1 VKRPRGAYCA
11 RCFALRA
18 FGFAPGTELVSFRG
32 IAREARD
39 ETWLS
44 DSDGSFSKDVS
55 CVLSQFSAAEKVA
68 RTPAAGYT
76 LRLGEDGSMI
86 RSSYDVVVV
95 GAGPVGS
102 VAAVSAARN
111 GARVLL
117 LEANPDAARRF
128 AGEWLHPTGVAV
140 LDRLRM
146 GRLEGM
152 DARTGYGFVVFPDDG
167 SEPVELGYPEG
178 AVALAC
184 EHSLI
189 VESLRE
195 RARSLSE
202 IDYLPH
208 ARVSD
213 IQNGTV
219 TFRTR
224 EGERSVTAGRV
235 IGADGR
241 ASVARKALGMHAHGG
256 AMSYMASV
264 ELRGV
269 ELPVEGYGH
278 VVLGGP
284 GPVLLYRIAPDVI
297 RGCLDVPLSF
307 DANRRNPAFLWDGF
321 SGVLPERLRRAFRE
335 ALERGPVMWAVNR
348 FAPRAAYGR
357 DSVLLAG
364 DSVGHFHPLTAA
376 GMTLGFLDAELA
388 GSGVPFR
395 DYQKKRERESYVPE
409 LLSNALYHVFT
420 REDKSAAKIRE
431 TVYDVWRSHKGERER
446 TMRIL
451 MGAESRRSAFSAS
464 FARMAFSAVG
474 NTVNELAQRRM
485 LQQLV
490 PALASYREWAS
501 WPVASLAPSRG
512 RKAYRLHSTSERPL
526 PTILAPKILAP
537 KIPGLAQSGPART
550 LKANAVPAGSEL
562 ASGIGAEGPAVQKAL
577 SLAGEALLVELRR
590 LHDRIGRDPDWELM
604 RGATRMVAAIDAAE
618 LGAGMAARMHLAKR
632 PMARFGISRLIS
644 AYELE
649 PHLVRASDFA
659 SFMLSMLTLDHG
671 ETIDRL
677 DDGVRHLLA
686 CQRNN
691 GGFAPWP
698 QASAAADFHT
708 TDLACRALAACC
720 ARYGDDGAFRYVD
733 ALERART
740 YLLNAQHDDGR
751 WPASE
756 LEGALS
762 NTAHAVRAL
771 VATGEQSSSP
781 ALRRAVRYLGSLQSE
796 SGTWQAR
803 SDERVGSPELTAR
816 AVHALLSLSGPHWD
830 SIQRAVPH
838 LVTLL
843 ESSIS
848 ADVVAARGQEAWER
862 CCDVVEALSAWEA
875 QRRARPRAEPR
886 SKQEGDDW
894 AYCKA
899 GLLAVSRTFSKP
911 IAMLPGNLEVAVTL
925 GYLLCR
931 IADTVEDHPAV
942 PRRDKDRLFSAF
954 LEVIERGAS
963 ARDFEEMFDVIE
975 GDDAELSLSR
985 NLTRVMRVF
994 RSLPEPMQQVVSR
1007 WVAEMARGM
1016 SLYTHREPGE
1026 DGFVALYTVED
1037 LERYCYY
1044 VAGTVGHMLT
1054 ELFEVHMGDTLDR
1067 QTAAELRQHA
1077 ESFGAGLQLVNILKD
1092 VTDDRQRMW
1101 SFVPRAAC
1109 EVVGVGIHNL
1119 TDASVRERAHSAVAP
1134 LFDIAQEKLD
1144 RALTYA
1150 LTIPADQTGVRL
1162 FCLLPLWMAALTLV
1176 HARGN
1181 DAMFVPEQEVKI
1193 SRQSVEQVI
1202 ADCMMFVGDDAA
1214 LKARYRGLWKLPV
1227 AAEKRA

>member
-1 VKRPRGAYCA
+1 MV
-11 RCFALRA
+11 
-18 FGFAPGTELVSFRG
+18 
-32 IAREARD
+32 
-39 ETWLS
+39 
-44 DSDGSFSKDVS
+44 
-55 CVLSQFSAAEKVA
+55 
-68 RTPAAGYT
+68 
-76 LRLGEDGSMI
+76 

-102 VAAVSAARN
+102 VAAVSAARS

-167 SEPVELGYPEG
+167 SEPVELAYPEG

-195 RARSLSE
+195 RARALAE
-202 IDYLPH
+202 VDYLTH
-208 ARVSD
+208 ARVTE
-213 IQNGTV
+213 IGNGTV

-224 EGERSVTAGRV
+224 EGERTVSTGRV

-241 ASVARKALGMHAHGG
+241 ASVARKALGMSAHGG

-284 GPVLLYRIAPDVI
+284 GPVLLYRIAPDLI
-297 RGCLDVPLSF
+297 RGCFDVPLSF
-307 DANRRNPAFLWDGF
+307 DSNRRNPAFLWDGF
-321 SGVLPERLRRAFRE
+321 SGILPERLRRAFRE

-357 DSVLLAG
+357 DSTWLAG
-364 DSVGHFHPLTAA
+364 DAVGHFHPLTAA

-388 GSGVPFR
+388 GAGGKFR
-395 DYQKKRERESYVPE
+395 DYQQKRERDSYVPE

-420 REDKSAAKIRE
+420 RDDKSAAKIRS
-431 TVYDVWRSHKGERER
+431 TVYDVWRNHRVERER

-451 MGAESRRSAFSAS
+451 MGAESRRGAFSAV
-464 FARMAFSAVG
+464 FARMALSAVG
-474 NTVNELAQRRM
+474 NTVSELAQRRK
-485 LQQLV
+485 LPELV

-512 RKAYRLHSTSERPL
+512 RKAYRKNSTSEQPL
-526 PTILAPKILAP
+526 PTIPILTTKSGTRSIQPPAS
-537 KIPGLAQSGPART
+537 AQVGET
-550 LKANAVPAGSEL
+550 GVDGS
-562 ASGIGAEGPAVQKAL
+562 AVQKAL

-590 LHDRIGRDPDWELM
+590 LHDRIGRDPDWALM
-604 RGATRMVAAIDAAE
+604 RNATRIVAAIDAAE

-632 PMARFGISRLIS
+632 PMARSGISRLVS

-649 PHLVRASDFA
+649 PHLIRASDFA
-659 SFMLSMLTLDHG
+659 AFMLSMLTVGPGTPFTGEG

-698 QASAAADFHT
+698 QQSAAADFYT
-708 TDLACRALAACC
+708 TDLACRALSACC

-740 YLLNAQHDDGR
+740 YLLSTQRDDGR

-771 VATGEQSSSP
+771 VAVGEQSSSP
-781 ALRRAVRYLGSLQSE
+781 ALRRAVRFLCSIQSE

-803 SDERVGSPELTAR
+803 SDERVGTPELTAR
-816 AVHALLSLSGPHWD
+816 AVHALLSVSGPHWD
-830 SIQRAVPH
+830 AIQRALPH
-838 LVTLL
+838 LVSLL

-848 ADVVAARGQEAWER
+848 EDVIAARGPEAWER
-862 CCDVVEALSAWEA
+862 CCDVVEALAAWEG
-875 QRRARPRAEPR
+875 QRRARPRADVAR

-894 AYCKA
+894 AYCK
-899 GLLAVSRTFSKP
+899 LSLQEVSRTFSKP
-911 IAMLPGNLEVAVTL
+911 IAMLPGHLEVAVTL

-942 PRRDKDRLFSAF
+942 PRRDKDRMFNAF
-954 LEVIERGAS
+954 LDVIERGAA
-963 ARDFEEMFDVIE
+963 ARDFEHLFDVIE

-994 RSLPEPMQQVVSR
+994 RTLPEAMQQVVAR
-1007 WVAEMARGM
+1007 WVAEMSRGM
-1016 SLYTHREPGE
+1016 SLYTHRQPGE
-1026 DGFVALYTVED
+1026 DGFIALYTTED

-1054 ELFEVHMGDTLDR
+1054 ELFAVHMGDALDPK
-1067 QTAAELRQHA
+1067 TAAELRVHA

-1092 VTDDRQRMW
+1092 VTDDRERHW

-1109 EVVGVGIHNL
+1109 EMQGIGIHNL
-1119 TDASVRERAHSAVAP
+1119 TELGVRDRAHRAVAP
-1134 LFDIAQEKLD
+1134 LFEIAKDKLD
-1144 RALTYA
+1144 RALIYA
-1150 LTIPADQTGVRL
+1150 LTIPPEQKGVRL

-1181 DAMFVPEQEVKI
+1181 DAMFVAGDEVKI
-1193 SRQSVEQVI
+1193 SRQAVEQVI
-1202 ADCMMFVGDDAA
+1202 AECMMNVADDAS
-1214 LKARYRGLWKLPV
+1214 LKARYRSLWKPE
-1227 AAEKRA
+1227 AAKERRA

>member
-1 VKRPRGAYCA
+1 
-11 RCFALRA
+11 
-18 FGFAPGTELVSFRG
+18 
-32 IAREARD
+32 
-39 ETWLS
+39 
-44 DSDGSFSKDVS
+44 
-55 CVLSQFSAAEKVA
+55 
-68 RTPAAGYT
+68 
-76 LRLGEDGSMI
+76 MI

-102 VAAVSAARN
+102 VAAVSAARG

-167 SEPVELGYPEG
+167 SEPVELAYPEG
-178 AVALAC
+178 TVALAC

-195 RARSLSE
+195 RARALPE
-202 IDYLPH
+202 VDYVPH
-208 ARVSD
+208 ARVTEIAGND
-213 IQNGTV
+213 V

-224 EGERSVTAGRV
+224 EGERTVRAGRV

-241 ASVARKALGMHAHGG
+241 ASVVRKALGMPVHGG

-297 RGCLDVPLSF
+297 RGCLDVPLSY

-321 SGVLPERLRRAFRE
+321 SGVLPERLRRSFRD

-348 FAPRAAYGR
+348 FAPRAEYGR
-357 DSVLLAG
+357 DDVWLAG

-376 GMTLGFLDAELA
+376 GMTLGFLDAEQA
-388 GSGVPFR
+388 GSSSSFR
-395 DYQKKRERESYVPE
+395 GYQRRRERESYVPE

-420 REDKSAAKIRE
+420 RDDKSAAKIRS
-431 TVYDVWRSHKGERER
+431 TVYDVWRNHKSERER

-451 MGAESRRSAFSAS
+451 MGAESRRLAFSAS
-464 FARMAFSAVG
+464 FLRMALSAVG
-474 NTVNELAQRRM
+474 STVSELSQRRM
-485 LQQLV
+485 LQQVV

-501 WPVASLAPSRG
+501 WPVASLAPARG
-512 RKAYRLHSTSERPL
+512 RKVYRSQTTSEWPL
-526 PTILAPKILAP
+526 PPLPGLKNGAKNGVKPSLAPALAE
-537 KIPGLAQSGPART
+537 GNRD
-550 LKANAVPAGSEL
+550 
-562 ASGIGAEGPAVQKAL
+562 ASGTDVQKAL
-577 SLAGEALLVELRR
+577 SLAGEALLTELRR
-590 LHDRIGRDPDWELM
+590 LHDRIGQDPDWALM
-604 RGATRMVAAIDAAE
+604 RSATRIVAAIDAAE

-632 PMARFGISRLIS
+632 PLARFGISRLVS
-644 AYELE
+644 AYEIE
-649 PHLVRASDFA
+649 PHLIRASDFA
-659 SFMLSMLTLDHG
+659 SFMLSMLTLDPH
-671 ETIDRL
+671 ESIDRL

-698 QASAAADFHT
+698 QASAAADFYT

-720 ARYGDDGAFRYVD
+720 ARYGNDGAFRYVD
-733 ALERART
+733 ALERARR
-740 YLLNAQHDDGR
+740 YLLSTQKDDGR

-771 VATGEQSSSP
+771 VAVGEQSSSP
-781 ALRRAVRYLGSLQSE
+781 ALRRAVRYLCSIQSE
-796 SGTWQAR
+796 AGTWQAR
-803 SDERVGSPELTAR
+803 ADERVGSPELTAR
-816 AVHALLSLSGPHWD
+816 AVHALLSVSGPHWAV
-830 SIQRAVPH
+830 IERALPH
-838 LVTLL
+838 LVSLL

-848 ADVVAARGQEAWER
+848 ADVVAARGTEAWER
-862 CCDVVEALSAWEA
+862 CCDVVDALAAWEA
-875 QRRARPRAEPR
+875 QRRARPRPEPK
-886 SKQEGDDW
+886 SKQEGDDL
-894 AYCKA
+894 AYCRQA
-899 GLLAVSRTFSKP
+899 LVAVSRTFSKP
-911 IAMLPGNLEVAVTL
+911 IQMLPGDLEIAVTL

-942 PRRDKDRLFSAF
+942 PRRDKDRLFALF
-954 LEVIERGAS
+954 LDVVERGAP
-963 ARDFEEMFDVIE
+963 ATPFEQMFDLIA

-994 RSLPEPMQQVVSR
+994 RALPEAMQQVVAR

-1054 ELFEVHMGDTLDR
+1054 ELFEVHMGDRLPR
-1067 QTAAELRQHA
+1067 ETAAAMRVNA
-1077 ESFGAGLQLVNILKD
+1077 EAFGAGLQLVNILKD
-1092 VTDDRQRMW
+1092 VTDDRERFW

-1109 EVVGVGIHNL
+1109 EVAGLGIHNL
-1119 TDASVRERAHSAVAP
+1119 TEHGLRDRAHGAVLP
-1134 LFDIAQEKLD
+1134 LFDIAQDKLD
-1144 RALTYA
+1144 RALEYA
-1150 LTIPADQTGVRL
+1150 LTIPEDQKGVRL

-1181 DAMFVPEQEVKI
+1181 DAMFTPGQEVKI
-1193 SRQSVEQVI
+1193 SRQAVEQVI
-1202 ADCMMFVGDDAA
+1202 ADCMQHVSDDAA
-1214 LKARYRGLWKLPV
+1214 LKSRYRALWKPEALR
-1227 AAEKRA
+1227 ERRA

>member
-1 VKRPRGAYCA
+1 MV
-11 RCFALRA
+11 
-18 FGFAPGTELVSFRG
+18 
-32 IAREARD
+32 
-39 ETWLS
+39 
-44 DSDGSFSKDVS
+44 
-55 CVLSQFSAAEKVA
+55 
-68 RTPAAGYT
+68 
-76 LRLGEDGSMI
+76 

-102 VAAVSAARN
+102 VAAVSAARS

-202 IDYLPH
+202 VDYLPH

-224 EGERSVTAGRV
+224 EGGERSVTAGRV

-241 ASVARKALGMHAHGG
+241 ASVVRKALDMHAHGG
-256 AMSYMASV
+256 AISYMASV

-357 DSVLLAG
+357 EGVVLAG

-388 GSGVPFR
+388 GSGASFR

-420 REDKSAAKIRE
+420 REDKSAAKIRS
-431 TVYDVWRSHKGERER
+431 TVYDVWRKHRGERER

-451 MGAESRRSAFSAS
+451 MGAESRRSAFSAA
-464 FARMAFSAVG
+464 FGRMALSAVG
-474 NTVNELAQRRM
+474 NTVSELAERRK

-512 RKAYRLHSTSERPL
+512 RKVYRMHTTSESPL
-526 PTILAPKILAP
+526 PKLPGKQKAEPSRAPK
-537 KIPGLAQSGPART
+537 PGVVPSVSDAG
-550 LKANAVPAGSEL
+550 NAL
-562 ASGIGAEGPAVQKAL
+562 GAEGPAVQKAL
-577 SLAGEALLVELRR
+577 SLAGEALLIELRR

-618 LGAGMAARMHLAKR
+618 LGAGMSARMHLAKR
-632 PMARFGISRLIS
+632 PMARFGVSRLVS

-649 PHLVRASDFA
+649 PHLIRASDFA
-659 SFMLSMLTLDHG
+659 AFMLSMLTVDHG

-698 QASAAADFHT
+698 QSGAAADFYT

-740 YLLNAQHDDGR
+740 YLLSTQRDNGS

-781 ALRRAVRYLGSLQSE
+781 ALRRALRFLGSLQSE

-803 SDERVGSPELTAR
+803 GDERVGSPELTAR
-816 AVHALLSLSGPHWD
+816 AVHALLSVSGPHWD
-830 SIQRAVPH
+830 TIQRAIPH

-886 SKQEGDDW
+886 GKQEGDDW

-899 GLLAVSRTFSKP
+899 ALVAVSRTFSKP

-942 PRRDKDRLFSAF
+942 PRRDKDRLFTAF
-954 LEVIERGAS
+954 LDVIERGAA
-963 ARDFEEMFDVIE
+963 ARDFEQLFDTIE
-975 GDDAELSLSR
+975 GDDSELSLSR

-994 RSLPEPMQQVVSR
+994 STLPEGMQQVLTR

-1026 DGFVALYTVED
+1026 DGFTALYTVED

-1054 ELFEVHMGDTLDR
+1054 ELFEQHMGPALDR

-1092 VTDDRQRMW
+1092 VTDDRDRMW

-1109 EVVGVGIHNL
+1109 EVVGVSIHNL
-1119 TDASVRERAHSAVAP
+1119 TDPGVRDRAHAAVAP
-1134 LFDIAQEKLD
+1134 LLDIAQEKLE

-1150 LTIPADQTGVRL
+1150 LTIPADQKGVRL

-1181 DAMFVPEQEVKI
+1181 DAMFTSDQEVKI
-1193 SRQSVEQVI
+1193 SRQAVEQVI
-1202 ADCMMFVGDDAA
+1202 ADCMMHAGDDAA
-1214 LKARYRGLWKLPV
+1214 LKARYRSLWKAP
-1227 AAEKRA
+1227 AAQERRA